1 MWPEFAVEPH
11 NARLGF
17 ATNGINP
24 FGVQSSTWSTWLVM
38 LQIYNLPPW
47 LVTKKIWVILALII
61 PGKESMKMH
70 NIDVYMA
77 PLIEEL

>member
-1 MWPEFAVEPH
+1 MWPKFVAEPH
-11 NARLGF
+11 NARLGL

-24 FGVQSSTWSTWLVM
+24 FGAQSSTWSTWLVM

-47 LVTKKIWVILALII
+47 LVTILFLVILALNIL
-61 PGKESMKMH
+61 GKESMKMH

-77 PLIEEL
+77 PLI